1 MTTDEKKAYLNS
13 YLAQRWKLQKMQE
26 EYSQLFSRRTSV
38 NVSMDGTPRAKNHSG
53 LEVYAAKRDT
63 LARAIIQQKM
73 KCLDALED
81 IFWNIEQI
89 TDANPAKA
97 EQYKVILTYRH
108 IEGLQWDELA
118 KRIGYARQHTE
129 RLYKK
134 ALESFSVSV
143 RTI

>member
-13 YLAQRWKLQKMQE
+13 YLVQRMKLKEMQE
-26 EYSQLFSRRTSV
+26 EYNQLFSRRTSV

-53 LEVYAAKRDT
+53 LEVYAAKRDA
-63 LARAIIQQKM
+63 LARAIIQQKI

-89 TDANPAKA
+89 TGKGPASA

-118 KRIGYARQHTE
+118 KRIGYTRQHTE